1 LRPAIAVQMSNA
13 TAKTISGSIR
23 SFEVDLNGISFSPRL
38 QPGVQRILIV
48 IETVSTVYLCGRK
61 RTLIENR

>member
-23 SFEVDLNGISFSPRL
+23 SFEVDLNGISFSPRI

-48 IETVSTVYLCGRK
+48 I
-61 RTLIENR
+61 